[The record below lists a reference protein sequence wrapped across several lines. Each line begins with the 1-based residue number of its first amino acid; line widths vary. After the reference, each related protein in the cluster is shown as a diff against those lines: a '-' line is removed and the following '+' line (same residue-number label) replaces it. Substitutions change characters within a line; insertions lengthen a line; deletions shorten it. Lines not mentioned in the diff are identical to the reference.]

1 MEWKLIIY
9 YKRETAAHLPFNIL
23 HGGCQKVNRERIQ
36 KTGIPIIINQLTF
49 KNWEFLRFLANQY
62 EMEPKETIGEL
73 TSDIKYVTRIEK
85 ARKGGSGLLFI
96 GLLDPE
102 HLSFSFH

>member
-1 MEWKLIIY
+1 MSNPDQAED
-9 YKRETAAHLPFNIL
+9 KRNSLWTRLL
-23 HGGCQKVNRERIQ
+23 
-36 KTGIPIIINQLTF
+36 
-49 KNWEFLRFLANQY
+49 LANQY